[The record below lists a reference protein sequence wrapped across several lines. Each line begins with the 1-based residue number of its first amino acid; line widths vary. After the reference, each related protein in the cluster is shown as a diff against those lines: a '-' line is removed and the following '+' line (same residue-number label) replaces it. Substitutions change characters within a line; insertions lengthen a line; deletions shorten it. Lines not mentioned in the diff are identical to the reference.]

1 MQLFESMDSEVISGK
16 LSALARYS
24 HANYLPNVVRPLF
37 LSTRKATK
45 TAFELAVFYETSG
58 IGEMTLE
65 ELIAAKKSHGEKF

>member
-1 MQLFESMDSEVISGK
+1 MDSEAISSK
-16 LSALARYS
+16 VSALAKYS

-45 TAFELAVFYETSG
+45 TSFELAVFYETSG